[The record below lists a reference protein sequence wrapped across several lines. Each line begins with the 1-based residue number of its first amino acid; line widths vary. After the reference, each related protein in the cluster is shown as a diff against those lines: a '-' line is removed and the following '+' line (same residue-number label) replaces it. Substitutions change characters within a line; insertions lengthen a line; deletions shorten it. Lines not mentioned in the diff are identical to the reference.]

1 MSNPRIVR
9 RLSRDLAAERRALVV
24 ELRSSPARISP
35 RYFYDPLGCALYAAI
50 CELPEYYLTRTERSI
65 FDAHRADIARALG
78 RGRQFVD
85 LGAGDC
91 RKGADWLGWILPSR
105 YIAVDIAEEAIGDAL
120 ARMAPQHPSI
130 EMLGVVTDFAFG
142 LELQRDLTDAPVTFF
157 FPGSSIGNFTPDEA
171 LHLVAQIRRHCS
183 VPGSGLL
190 IGVDTVKPAP
200 RIEAAYADALG
211 VTAAFNR
218 NALNHVN
225 RLLGSDFVAAE
236 WAHWAFYDAAAG
248 RVEMHLEAASP
259 QQVHIAGEV
268 RSFAAGER
276 IHTENS
282 FKYAPDAFAALLER
296 AGFRSLR
303 RWQDPAGDF
312 AVFHAE

>member
-1 MSNPRIVR
+1 MSSLRIVR
-9 RLSRDLAAERRALVV
+9 RLARDHAAECRALVAG
-24 ELRSSPARISP
+24 LCSSSASIPP

-50 CELPEYYLTRTERSI
+50 CELPEYYLTRTEHAI
-65 FDAHRADIARALG
+65 FDAHRTDIARALG

-91 RKGADWLGWILPSR
+91 RKGGAWLDWILPSR
-105 YIAVDIAEEAIGDAL
+105 YIAVDIAEEAIGEAL
-120 ARMAPQHPSI
+120 ARLVPQFPAI
-130 EMLGVVTDFAFG
+130 EMIGVVTDFSGG
-142 LELQRDLTDAPVTFF
+142 LELRRDLSATPVTFF

-171 LHLVAQIRRHCS
+171 LRFMAEIRSHCS

-190 IGVDTVKPAP
+190 IGVDTVKPAE

-218 NALNHVN
+218 NVLNHLN
-225 RLLGSDFVAAE
+225 RLLGSDFVTTE
-236 WAHWAFYDAAAG
+236 WTHRAFYNAAVG
-248 RVEMHLEAASP
+248 RVEMHLEAASL
-259 QQVHIAGEV
+259 QRVRLAGET
-268 RSFAAGER
+268 RTFAAGER

-282 FKYAPDAFAALLER
+282 YKYAPDIFAALLAR
-296 AGFRSLR
+296 AGFRSIR

-312 AVFHAE
+312 AVFYSE

>member
-1 MSNPRIVR
+1 M
-9 RLSRDLAAERRALVV
+9 RDLAAERRALITG
-24 ELRSSPARISP
+24 LRASPASIPP

-65 FDAHRADIARALG
+65 FDTHRAEIARAVG

-91 RKGADWLGWILPSR
+91 RKGAAWLDGILPSR
-105 YIAVDIAEEAIGDAL
+105 YIAVDIAEDAIGAAL
-120 ARMAPQHPSI
+120 ARMAPQYPAI
-130 EMLGVVTDFAFG
+130 EMLGIVTDFAGG
-142 LELQRDLTDAPVTFF
+142 LDLRHDLTDVPVTFF

-171 LHLVAQIRRHCS
+171 LRFIAQIRRHCDA
-183 VPGSGLL
+183 PGSGLL
-190 IGVDTVKPAP
+190 IGVDTVKPAE

-218 NALNHVN
+218 NALHHLN
-225 RLLGSDFVAAE
+225 RLLGSDFVAAQ
-236 WAHWAFYDAAAG
+236 WTHRAFYDAAAG

-259 QQVHIAGEV
+259 QRVRLAGEA
-268 RSFAAGER
+268 RAFAAGER

-282 FKYAPDAFAALLER
+282 CKYAPDDFAALLVR
-296 AGFRSLR
+296 AGFRDVR
-303 RWQDPAGDF
+303 CWQDPAGDF